1 MPTVVVG
8 SALDIVEACGVPRM
22 LFVDFPLGNP
32 CGKPFD
38 RDMQRAIVEQALSLL
53 EQATKPDMIVDAP
66 FAWETHEWRDQ
77 YMYIS
82 DSDRERLRRAG
93 EERRRE
99 RERRRVEGRVRS

>member
-1 MPTVVVG
+1 MPTVIVG

-38 RDMQRAIVEQALSLL
+38 QDMQKAIVEQALSIFELAI
-53 EQATKPDMIVDAP
+53 EPNTIVDSP
-66 FAWETHEWRDQ
+66 FTWGTHEWRDQ
-77 YMYIS
+77 YMHIS
-82 DSDRERLRRAG
+82 ESDREQLRLAG

-99 RERRRVEGRVRS
+99 RERRRVDGRVRS